1 MGLGIRLSP
10 MIGAAAMSLSS
21 ICVVSNALRLRRFKK
36 DTAAK
41 AEING
46 GNTMITMKIEGM
58 MCGHCTAR
66 VEKALAAV
74 PGVTAVTVDLKAG
87 TAQVEGTAPAEAL
100 RQAVAAAGY
109 EVAG

>member
-1 MGLGIRLSP
+1 MTTLHI
-10 MIGAAAMSLSS
+10 
-21 ICVVSNALRLRRFKK
+21 K
-36 DTAAK
+36 
-41 AEING
+41 
-46 GNTMITMKIEGM
+46 GM
-58 MCGHCTAR
+58 MCAHCQAR